1 MWLGKKNNLFKFTSP
16 FVGFLLVRTHC
27 ANFIRKHLVPSCADL
42 VTLTTPTL
50 NKHLLIVWPLCLA
63 FPYYTFQSLLFLCT
77 EQMIKTGDTIQA
89 WE

>member
-27 ANFIRKHLVPSCADL
+27 ANFIRKHLFADL

-50 NKHLLIVWPLCLA
+50 NKHLLLVWTLSLA
-63 FPYYTFQSLLFLCT
+63 FPDYTFQSLLFLCT
-77 EQMIKTGDTIQA
+77 EQMIKTGDTRQA